1 MHQHTA
7 HSQALAVAG
16 VARARSA
23 YVCAM
28 PANGSWRI
36 ASTTFATL
44 DQKPGP
50 GGFGASLALWALV
63 RGHGLPPGTPGGFL
77 RVRLRSAGVPQ
88 PIVRTIAQEW
98 ARGTNRTPRT
108 TRNTAR
114 P

>member
-16 VARARSA
+16 VARVRSA

-44 DQKPGP
+44 VQKPGP
-50 GGFGASLALWALV
+50 GGS
-63 RGHGLPPGTPGGFL
+63 P
-77 RVRLRSAGVPQ
+77 
-88 PIVRTIAQEW
+88 
-98 ARGTNRTPRT
+98 
-108 TRNTAR
+108 
-114 P
+114 